1 VDAEK
6 CAGSDAYS
14 GPLADLTNAVKI
26 KRGKETII
34 FRTDKPEDKKIL
46 LLAFKKVAEEL
57 MNKKRKEMLSEAE
70 ARKGDVR
77 FPFVSS
83 ASAS

>member
-1 VDAEK
+1 M
-6 CAGSDAYS
+6 
-14 GPLADLTNAVKI
+14 DLDLNNAVKI

-34 FRTDKPEDKKIL
+34 FRTDKAEDKRVL

-70 ARKGDVR
+70 GRKGDVR
-77 FPFVSS
+77 PSTVLRRSS
-83 ASAS
+83 LTR